1 MSSETAKPTYTSSE
15 QITDWTIDAAHST
28 FEFAVRHMRVS
39 TVKGAFSGVTGEI
52 RFDPT
57 DLKSSWVRAEID
69 MSTVDSHN
77 AGRDEALRSER
88 HFDVANYPTAT
99 FASKRIEPRPDGTF
113 DVIGDLTLRGVTRE
127 VTFHTTFDGI
137 QRTPTDSFRGAFTA
151 QTTIKRSDFGFS
163 AGTPLPGGGFTT
175 SDEVELTMHTSIN
188 PKEG

>member
-1 MSSETAKPTYTSSE
+1 MTSASPTYVSSQE
-15 QITDWTIDAAHST
+15 ITDWTIDAAHST

-77 AGRDEALRSER
+77 PGRDEALRSER
-88 HFDVANYPTAT
+88 HFDVANYPTAS
-99 FASKRIEPRPDGTF
+99 FESKRNEPLPDGTF
-113 DVIGDLTLRGVTRE
+113 NVVGDLTLRGVTRE
-127 VTFHTTFDGI
+127 VVFHTTFDGI

-151 QTTIKRSDFGFS
+151 RATIKRSDFGFNP
-163 AGTPLPGGGFTT
+163 GNPLPGGGFTT

-188 PKEG
+188 PKV